1 VSFGVTEEITMERF
15 AAWAQLVSVMIVG
28 IVAGTFVASQIGQVR
43 VQNTL
48 DAREFT
54 LVKHR
59 FELAMGRIM
68 PVLTVAAGMSMIPVV
83 VAGGSPGIVGLAIAA
98 LVLWIAVVV
107 VTLVLNA
114 PVNAAAAHWDPS
126 SPPPNW
132 KAQRD
137 QWHLGQT
144 VRTPLALAS
153 FTCLVLASQWN
164 RL

>member
-1 VSFGVTEEITMERF
+1 MERF
-15 AAWAQLVSVMIVG
+15 AAWAQLVSVVIVG
-28 IVAGTFVASQIGQVR
+28 VVAGTFVATQIGQVR
-43 VQNTL
+43 VQKTL

-68 PVLTVAAGMSMIPVV
+68 PGLTVGAGVSIIPVV
-83 VAGGSPGIVGLAIAA
+83 VAGGSPGIRGLAIAA
-98 LVLWIAVVV
+98 LALWVAVVV
-107 VTLVLNA
+107 VTLMLNA

-126 SPPPNW
+126 SPPHNW

-144 VRTPLALAS
+144 VRTPLAVAA

-164 RL
+164 QL